1 MNPTAT
7 AQPARPRTLADVTRP
22 ASHPAPAAAHAPAA
36 PASDAAFATNIVDNI
51 PMHTPAPAAAPV
63 LTEDDEL
70 DTIMKDVGHQLKQAD
85 RKTTKKHSLFGRR
98 RQAPAPKPV
107 PMPKAAAAAP
117 AAPQPTVPVR
127 AVTVDSTVKAAP
139 KPVKTSSA
147 PLGAIFMTILVTGA
161 LIAAAIYSY
170 K

>member
-22 ASHPAPAAAHAPAA
+22 APHPAPAAVHAPAV

-107 PMPKAAAAAP
+107 PALKATVAP

>member
-1 MNPTAT
+1 
-7 AQPARPRTLADVTRP
+7 
-22 ASHPAPAAAHAPAA
+22 
-36 PASDAAFATNIVDNI
+36 
-51 PMHTPAPAAAPV
+51 MHTPAPAAAPV

-98 RQAPAPKPV
+98 RQTPVPKPV
-107 PMPKAAAAAP
+107 PVPKAATAAP
-117 AAPQPTVPVR
+117 AAPQPSVPAR
-127 AVTVDSTVKAAP
+127 AVTVDSTVKATP
-139 KPVKTSSA
+139 KPVKTSAA
-147 PLGAIFMTILVTGA
+147 PVGAIFMTILVTGA